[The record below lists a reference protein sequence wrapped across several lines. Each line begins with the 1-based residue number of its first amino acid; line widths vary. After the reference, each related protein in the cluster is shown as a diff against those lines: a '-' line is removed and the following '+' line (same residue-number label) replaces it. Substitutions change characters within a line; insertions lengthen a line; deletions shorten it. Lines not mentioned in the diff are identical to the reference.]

1 MNNLILGSTKI
12 YGCLADPIEHV
23 KAPLIFTN
31 IFREKNIDAVMV
43 PINVSEKNLEK
54 VIIALKS
61 IKNFSGM
68 TITIPHKTN
77 ILHMCDFLKPD
88 AERTKAV
95 NWIKFDESR
104 KLIGDNF
111 DGQGFVNG
119 FYKQKHTFEN
129 KSVCLVGTGGAG
141 ASIAF
146 ALAKEKIKQLTLINR
161 DINKANVLKSNI
173 NKIFHALEI
182 SVFNSSEKILKD
194 YEIVINATSLGLKK
208 SDKIP
213 FNVHETNEKCIIA
226 DIIMNPIETDL
237 LIKAKSIG
245 RTIHYGKHMIETQ
258 IQLAGNFLKLW

>member
-54 VIIALKS
+54 VIMALKS

-119 FYKQKHTFEN
+119 FYKQKHTPV
-129 KSVCLVGTGGAG
+129 SYTH
-141 ASIAF
+141 
-146 ALAKEKIKQLTLINR
+146 LTLPTTPY
-161 DINKANVLKSNI
+161 V
-173 NKIFHALEI
+173 
-182 SVFNSSEKILKD
+182 
-194 YEIVINATSLGLKK
+194 
-208 SDKIP
+208 
-213 FNVHETNEKCIIA
+213 
-226 DIIMNPIETDL
+226 
-237 LIKAKSIG
+237 
-245 RTIHYGKHMIETQ
+245 
-258 IQLAGNFLKLW
+258 